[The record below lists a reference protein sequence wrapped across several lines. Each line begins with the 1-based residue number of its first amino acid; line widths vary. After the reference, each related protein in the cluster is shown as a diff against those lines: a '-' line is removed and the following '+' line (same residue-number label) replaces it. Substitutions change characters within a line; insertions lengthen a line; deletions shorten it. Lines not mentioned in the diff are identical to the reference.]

1 MSTEDETKAAVRYF
15 LKNSERID
23 PAEMIRHFATS
34 EPSAFNA
41 FICEIVGTTPAKLAG
56 MLAKK
61 EPATFLKLATHENR
75 YFEVSS
81 DIVAMMKGHVTST
94 GAPLY
99 KVTAIKKCR
108 EAWGFGLKEAKD
120 VIDVVHTD
128 MITMCCLPENP
139 SMPTYSADNLRP
151 ELLDAYNCIKE
162 HY

>member
-41 FICEIVGTTPAKLAG
+41 FIAEVTGTTPAKLAG
-56 MLAKK
+56 MLAKR
-61 EPATFLKLATHENR
+61 EPATFLKLATRENR
-75 YFEVSS
+75 YFEVSRE
-81 DIVAMMKGHVTST
+81 IVDLMRNTKTTQGFPD
-94 GAPLY
+94 G
-99 KVTAIKKCR
+99 KVPAIKKCR
-108 EAWGFGLKEAKD
+108 EAWGLGLKEAKD

-128 MITMCCLPENP
+128 MITMCFLPENP
-139 SMPTYSADNLRP
+139 SMPTYSANNLRP
-151 ELLDAYNCIKE
+151 ECLDAYNCIKE